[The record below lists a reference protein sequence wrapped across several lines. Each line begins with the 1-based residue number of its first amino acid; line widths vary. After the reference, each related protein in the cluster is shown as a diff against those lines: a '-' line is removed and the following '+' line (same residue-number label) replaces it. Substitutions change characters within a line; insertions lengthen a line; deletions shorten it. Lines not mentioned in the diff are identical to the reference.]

1 MRILSL
7 GKQFRPGTS
16 HVYPPFK
23 NGRYMEEYVYEYLI
37 THHVETNAVYI
48 PIFWTN
54 LQNHPGFLQMKSNY
68 TTLLQKALNEYP
80 IATTTYFTV
89 VQHDDGPQ
97 LDLPS
102 NTIIFGACTGT
113 IPLPLI
119 YEDVSHTLEK
129 KTRVIKDILASFIG
143 SITHPIREHLITAV
157 ENYDTIVCQGKK
169 GWTPIVSDSAANQYV
184 TTTLR
189 SKFCL
194 APRGYGR
201 SSFRFFE
208 AMLLDTIPVYIWDDT
223 CWLPYQEYIDYST
236 FAVCIHEKDLHR
248 IHEILSKITD
258 SNYAEMMESM
268 QKIRSIFTLKWM
280 CEYICSMIK
289 KY

>member
-1 MRILSL
+1 
-7 GKQFRPGTS
+7 
-16 HVYPPFK
+16 
-23 NGRYMEEYVYEYLI
+23 MEEYVYEYMI
-37 THHVETNAVYI
+37 SHHIETNAIYI

-54 LQNHPGFLQMKSNY
+54 LQNHPGFLQMKSKYN
-68 TTLLQKALNEYP
+68 LLVQEAFKEYP
-80 IATTTYFTV
+80 TSTTFFTI

-129 KTRVIKDILASFIG
+129 KTRVQKDILASFIG
-143 SITHPIREHLITAV
+143 SITHPIREQLITTV
-157 ENYDTIVCQGKK
+157 ENYDTIICQGKK
-169 GWTPIVSDSAANQYV
+169 GWTPIVSDSAANQFV

-201 SSFRFFE
+201 SSFRFVE
-208 AMLLDTIPVYIWDDT
+208 AMQLDTIPVYIWDDI

-236 FAVCIHEKDLHR
+236 CSVCINKNDLHR
-248 IHEILSKITD
+248 IHEILSNITEET
-258 SNYAEMMESM
+258 YTEMMESM

-280 CEYICSMIK
+280 CEYICSIVK

>member
-1 MRILSL
+1 
-7 GKQFRPGTS
+7 
-16 HVYPPFK
+16 
-23 NGRYMEEYVYEYLI
+23 MEEYVYEYMI
-37 THHVETNAVYI
+37 THHIETNAVYI

-54 LQNHPGFLQMKSNY
+54 LQNHPGFLHMKSKY
-68 TTLLQKALNEYP
+68 TVLLQEALKEYNTS
-80 IATTTYFTV
+80 TTTFFTI

-102 NTIIFGACTGT
+102 TTIIFGACTGT
-113 IPLPLI
+113 IPLPLL
-119 YEDVSHTLEK
+119 YEDVTHTLEK
-129 KTRVIKDILASFIG
+129 KTRVQKDILASFIG
-143 SITHPIREHLITAV
+143 SITHPVREQLITAV
-157 ENYDTIVCQGKK
+157 QPYNDIVCQATN
-169 GWTPIVSDSAANQYV
+169 GWSPTVSESAAAEFV

-201 SSFRFFE
+201 SSFRFIE
-208 AMLLDTIPVYIWDDT
+208 AMQLDTIPVYIWDDS

-236 FAVCIHEKDLHR
+236 CSICIHKNDLHN
-248 IHEILSKITD
+248 IHGILSGITD
-258 SNYAEMMESM
+258 ETYTEMMESM

-280 CEYICSMIK
+280 CEYICSIVT